1 MFRENLITIINTS
14 IQHTSS
20 NNYASAT
27 TPILEVGGVRISKV
41 VHLNHN
47 NAFILTPIQPHSE
60 KWSFNSSLLFDLRD
74 ELLKISRIDQRALML
89 AVFIVDIL
97 LIRKVSN

>member
-1 MFRENLITIINTS
+1 MFRENLIKIINTS

-20 NNYASAT
+20 NNDASAT
-27 TPILEVGGVRISKV
+27 TPILEVGGVRICKIV
-41 VHLNHN
+41 KLYHY
-47 NAFILTPIQPHSE
+47 NAFILTPIHPHGK
-60 KWSFNSSLLFDLRD
+60 KWSLNSSLLFYFRD
-74 ELLKISRIDQRALML
+74 ELAKISRIDQRALML